1 MKQGSLFCFVL
12 FCFGGHAQI
21 SQNHYAS
28 CRTLD
33 VFGKLLMNSGLHP
46 LGLRLF
52 EAID

>member
-1 MKQGSLFCFVL
+1 MKQGSL

-46 LGLRLF
+46 LGL
-52 EAID
+52 I